1 MSMTPVPL
9 HRSHQ
14 SCGGRSRTCGP
25 VVQSHV
31 FLPTETTPQSNVQSA
46 LRESNPPVQLGR
58 LVPKPIGQGHVLCRR
73 KERESNPQSS
83 CARPASNGVPSP
95 IGLPFRFCP
104 SSGGR
109 NRTSNHRLNK
119 PTPYRLA
126 TPDHVSQDD
135 WIRTSDLLRP
145 KQAES
150 QTFPRPESSERS
162 AGIEPAP
169 PAWQASALPLRHERL
184 VGSRIVKDHQ
194 STGRD
199 SNPRRR
205 ITGAVSL
212 PLDDQCV
219 CSVGLVGIEPTS
231 SGLRDRCITLSAT
244 IPFQSARW
252 ELNPRPA
259 SYKDAALTAELRASV
274 SRAGGIRTHAMR
286 IKSPPCCLLH
296 HDPMKRSGVCVSSG
310 VAVTSSVLLS
320 GLVVSGSDQ
329 SGIHADRCPNRTR
342 PGAVISRVWT
352 TSPRLPCSSR
362 ARAESNRPRRR
373 PQTANTAPAPE
384 AGVLPSAPLPVC
396 CQSERPRPI
405 WHPCQSVPEPAISWP
420 PTRRDT
426 RLRHVLS

>member
-1 MSMTPVPL
+1 MTPVPS
-9 HRSHQ
+9 HGSHQ
-14 SCGGRSRTCGP
+14 GCGGRSRTCGP

-73 KERESNPQSS
+73 KERESNPQGS

-95 IGLPFRFCP
+95 VGLPFRKAAVAGIEP
-104 SSGGR
+104 ASARLTAAHPYQHG
-109 NRTSNHRLNK
+109 THRI
-119 PTPYRLA
+119 
-126 TPDHVSQDD
+126 VCFSQDD

-145 KQAES
+145 KQAEY

-184 VGSRIVKDHQ
+184 IGSRIVKDHQ

-244 IPFQSARW
+244 IPNQSARW

-259 SYKDAALTAELRASV
+259 SYKDAALTAELRASA

-296 HDPMKRSGVCVSSG
+296 HDPVKRSGVCVSSG
-310 VAVTSSVLLS
+310 VAVTSSVLLF
-320 GLVVSGSDQ
+320 GLVVSGS
-329 SGIHADRCPNRTR
+329 PENRTR
-342 PGAVISRVWT
+342 HNAVISRVWT
-352 TSPRLPCSSR
+352 TSPRLPLVSR
-362 ARAESNRPRRR
+362 APRSR
-373 PQTANTAPAPE
+373 TETLL
-384 AGVLPSAPLPVC
+384 LPKQACSHLHLCP
-396 CQSERPRPI
+396 
-405 WHPCQSVPEPAISWP
+405 SVVSQNGRI
-420 PTRRDT
+420 
-426 RLRHVLS
+426 

>member
-1 MSMTPVPL
+1 MS
-9 HRSHQ
+9 
-14 SCGGRSRTCGP
+14 
-25 VVQSHV
+25 
-31 FLPTETTPQSNVQSA
+31 F
-46 LRESNPPVQLGR
+46 
-58 LVPKPIGQGHVLCRR
+58 
-73 KERESNPQSS
+73 
-83 CARPASNGVPSP
+83 
-95 IGLPFRFCP
+95 
-104 SSGGR
+104 
-109 NRTSNHRLNK
+109 
-119 PTPYRLA
+119 
-126 TPDHVSQDD
+126 SQDD

-145 KQAES
+145 KQAEY

-296 HDPMKRSGVCVSSG
+296 HDPVKRSGICVSSG
-310 VAVTSSVLLS
+310 VAVTSSVLLF
-320 GLVVSGSDQ
+320 GLVVSGS
-329 SGIHADRCPNRTR
+329 PENRTR
-342 PGAVISRVWT
+342 HNAVISRVWT
-352 TSPRLPCSSR
+352 TSPRLPLVSR
-362 ARAESNRPRRR
+362 APRSRTETLLL
-373 PQTANTAPAPE
+373 PKQACSH
-384 AGVLPSAPLPVC
+384 LHLCPSAVS
-396 CQSERPRPI
+396 QNGRI
-405 WHPCQSVPEPAISWP
+405 
-420 PTRRDT
+420 
-426 RLRHVLS
+426 